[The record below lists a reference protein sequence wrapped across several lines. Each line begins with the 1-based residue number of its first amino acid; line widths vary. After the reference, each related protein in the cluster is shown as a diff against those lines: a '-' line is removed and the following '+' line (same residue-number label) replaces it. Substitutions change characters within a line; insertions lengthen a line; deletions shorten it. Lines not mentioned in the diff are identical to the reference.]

1 MSEPIKEYEARI
13 DSKKRITLRGAKTE
27 YFHVSEHI
35 DGTIVLSPR
44 TLVHPD
50 DVVKDAYSVIS
61 KRHRKSLD
69 KLGE

>member
-1 MSEPIKEYEARI
+1 MSDPIKEYETRI

-27 YFHVSEHI
+27 YFHVSEHL

-50 DVVKDAYSVIS
+50 NVVKDAYSVIS
-61 KRHRKSLD
+61 SRHRKSLN

>member
-1 MSEPIKEYEARI
+1 MSDTIKSYNARI
-13 DSKKRITLRGAKTE
+13 DSKKRITLRGARTE
-27 YFHVSEHI
+27 YYHVSERE

-50 DVVKDAYSVIS
+50 QIAEKAYEVIS
-61 KRHRKSLD
+61 NRHRNSLD

>member
-1 MSEPIKEYEARI
+1 MSHPVTQYDTRI

-27 YFHVSEHI
+27 YFHVAEHD

-50 DVVKDAYSVIS
+50 QVSEAYKEI
-61 KRHRKSLD
+61 RRKHGDSLD
-69 KLGE
+69 KLAE